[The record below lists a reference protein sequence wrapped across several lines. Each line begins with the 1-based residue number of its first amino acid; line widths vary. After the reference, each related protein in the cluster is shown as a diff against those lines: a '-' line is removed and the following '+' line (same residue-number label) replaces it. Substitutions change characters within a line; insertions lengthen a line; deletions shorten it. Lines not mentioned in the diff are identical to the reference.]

1 MTSKEAPSTL
11 VPLSTVTTSNP
22 STDSLNRPNTAT
34 QQPSTYDPTSTDP
47 FSPFYSHARA
57 SESSRRLHKQSSS
70 VSHPNNPN
78 GHDQYDLEKAL
89 PVTVTETHKSSTLST
104 NDANKPS
111 LLCQCS
117 AKKTGGRWRN
127 MSKKQRMWVR
137 VLVVLLFVGAVTG
150 LGLGVSKAMG
160 TGIWKEGGTSAA
172 LEER

>member
-11 VPLSTVTTSNP
+11 APLSTVTTSNP
-22 STDSLNRPNTAT
+22 STDSLTRPNTAT

-57 SESSRRLHKQSSS
+57 SESSRRLQQQS
-70 VSHPNNPN
+70 SHPNA
-78 GHDQYDLEKAL
+78 HDQYDLEKAL
-89 PVTVTETHKSSTLST
+89 PVTVTETHKSTALST
-104 NDANKPS
+104 NDPNKPS

-127 MSKKQRMWVR
+127 LSKKQRMWVR

-160 TGIWKEGGTSAA
+160 TGIWTEGGASAG
-172 LEER
+172 LEEP